1 MGQRGGGQAAAAV
14 AASVGPVPQRK
25 RRAHAYAVFSSE
37 MRRSLGIMGG
47 QSDVPINEVTRI
59 VAEKWRD
66 LDATSRR
73 KYEDRAN
80 MINAQVKKNAP
91 WKSCTLD
98 VAHIC
103 VILTVYHSLTL

>member
-1 MGQRGGGQAAAAV
+1 MGQRGGGGQAAAAV

-80 MINAQVKKNAP
+80 MINAQVTKMHCGNLLLLAE
-91 WKSCTLD
+91 LD
-98 VAHIC
+98 VTHIC
-103 VILTVYHSLTL
+103 VI